1 MANIWQGVWPYE
13 NTLEDGFAAT
23 APVKSFPSNAFGLYD
38 MAGNVWEIVADRYH
52 PKAYSL
58 RMDGAINPTGPDAD
72 SLRRLRQRLPT
83 YVTRGGSFYVQMIG
97 AVVATRFTA
106 SAGKRLAFTPY
117 WLSMRERCGLRD
129 RRV

>member
-1 MANIWQGVWPYE
+1 
-13 NTLEDGFAAT
+13 
-23 APVKSFPSNAFGLYD
+23 

-83 YVTRGGSFYVQMIG
+83 YVTRGGSFLCSDVVQWLP
-97 AVVATRFTA
+97 TRITA
-106 SAGKRLAFTPY
+106 SAGKRLALTPY
-117 WLSMRERCGLRD
+117 WLSLRERCGLRD
-129 RRV
+129 RHEIRLFKMTQL

>member
-1 MANIWQGVWPYE
+1 MEVG
-13 NTLEDGFAAT
+13 LAAT
-23 APVKSFPSNAFGLYD
+23 APVKSFPANAFGIYD

-83 YVTRGGSFYVQMIG
+83 YVTRGGSFLCSDVWCSGYQPGSRQAGRLVLNRAKIG
-97 AVVATRFTA
+97 RHRPSRTA
-106 SAGKRLAFTPY
+106 KQFAQVFYPPADSSP
-117 WLSMRERCGLRD
+117 
-129 RRV
+129 